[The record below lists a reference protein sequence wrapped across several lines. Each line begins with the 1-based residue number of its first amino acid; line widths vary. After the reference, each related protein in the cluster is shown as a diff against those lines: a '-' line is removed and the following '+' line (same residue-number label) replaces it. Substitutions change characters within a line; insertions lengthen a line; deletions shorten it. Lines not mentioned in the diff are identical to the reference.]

1 MTNEQAVEARWPAVL
16 ELLGRRRKVTALLR
30 DARVAA
36 VQADD
41 ITLEFD
47 YAFPAEQVE
56 KPENRLV
63 TEKALQRVF
72 GRPLR
77 VRAVVKGATEH
88 STVAARIK
96 EPEEQH
102 DTLDWADMEAWI
114 KSNPRTEG
122 NRYGGYYT
130 SCPVPTH
137 KTNDRIGVWKDN
149 DGIHLKC
156 YGGCTEL
163 DIRKEIK
170 KPRIEALE
178 QEWNSPEA
186 QLAEEQTAE
195 YWEAQATA
203 AKAERDRE
211 NAARIAAETERD
223 QARAAR
229 ADAEERIQNLRGGKL
244 QARQEERD
252 KAESQISG
260 LRQDLK
266 NAQAQHKR
274 SQEKLRADNET
285 LQKQLAAAT
294 PEVMNDAWR
303 HIRNGEPLAA
313 YREAMAILE
322 SKLRDVLGNPRKPT
336 SSQELDL
343 YPLMEMAATKG
354 HINGKQLDHLDLMR
368 ERRNSFAHNSEE
380 KVRKS
385 KNPLTE
391 SEARATVAYLGQV
404 IDQPEA

>member
-1 MTNEQAVEARWPAVL
+1 MTNEQHTSR
-16 ELLGRRRKVTALLR
+16 
-30 DARVAA
+30 
-36 VQADD
+36 QY
-41 ITLEFD
+41 I
-47 YAFPAEQVE
+47 
-56 KPENRLV
+56 N
-63 TEKALQRVF
+63 
-72 GRPLR
+72 
-77 VRAVVKGATEH
+77 
-88 STVAARIK
+88 
-96 EPEEQH
+96 
-102 DTLDWADMEAWI
+102 LDWADVEAWV
-114 KSNPRTEG
+114 KSNPRTNPHPRLPG
-122 NRYGGYYT
+122 RYVT
-130 SCPVPTH
+130 RCPVRKH
-137 KTNDRIGVWKDN
+137 QSQSNDLSVWKRD
-149 DGIHLKC
+149 DGSIGLTC
-156 YGGCTEL
+156 RGNCTYRAMLEA
-163 DIRKEIK
+163 IAEKIK
-170 KPRIEALE
+170 PSTAPDTEPPFVQARTAPQLEVLE
-178 QEWNSPEA
+178 QALADTNAKHA
-186 QLAEEQTAE
+186 QELERALADTNAKH
-195 YWEAQATA
+195 AQEL
-203 AKAERDRE
+203 ERALA
-211 NAARIAAETERD
+211 NAQER
-223 QARAAR
+223 AM
-229 ADAEERIQNLRGGKL
+229 GGTL
-244 QARQEERD
+244 LARQEERD

>member
-1 MTNEQAVEARWPAVL
+1 MTNEQHMS
-16 ELLGRRRKVTALLR
+16 
-30 DARVAA
+30 
-36 VQADD
+36 
-41 ITLEFD
+41 
-47 YAFPAEQVE
+47 
-56 KPENRLV
+56 
-63 TEKALQRVF
+63 
-72 GRPLR
+72 RPY
-77 VRAVVKGATEH
+77 
-88 STVAARIK
+88 I
-96 EPEEQH
+96 
-102 DTLDWADMEAWI
+102 TLDWDEVEAWV
-114 KSNPRTEG
+114 KSNPPIYMSSR
-122 NRYGGYYT
+122 GGYNID
-130 SCPVPTH
+130 CPVEGH
-137 KTNDRIGVWKDN
+137 KLKNQRLNVRDN
-149 DGIHLKC
+149 GDGSVHLHC
-156 YGGCTEL
+156 YAGCTEE
-163 DIRKEIK
+163 DIGEAIAKEIK
-170 KPRIEALE
+170 PPTAPDTEPPFVQARTAPQLEALE
-178 QEWNSPEA
+178 REWYSPEA
-186 QLAEEQTAE
+186 ELALDKLIDEQFADEQTAE
-195 YWEAQATA
+195 YWETQATT

-211 NAARIAAETERD
+211 H
-223 QARAAR
+223 AAR

-244 QARQEERD
+244 QAHQEERD

-404 IDQPEA
+404 IGQPEA